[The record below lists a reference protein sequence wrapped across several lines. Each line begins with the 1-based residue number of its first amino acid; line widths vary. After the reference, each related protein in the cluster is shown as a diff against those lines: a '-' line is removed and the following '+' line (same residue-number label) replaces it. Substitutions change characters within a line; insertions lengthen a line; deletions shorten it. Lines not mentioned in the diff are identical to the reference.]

1 MARPMAFDKETAVD
15 QAMRLIWRDGY
26 EASSVKSL
34 SEALGI
40 TRSSFYNTFGSRD
53 DLFKLALQRYLS
65 VIPEAALFTEA
76 AEDSLPAFMTA
87 LMRDVCRMRTTEN
100 KGMGCLAA
108 NSLAELLPSDTEA
121 AKSIGDLT
129 QGLIQRLSVLVAG
142 AISRGEM
149 SKDIDPNAMGL
160 AVHGMIMGINL
171 QSKVITNET
180 QLWTSAQQSLRGLGL
195 YKE

>member
-40 TRSSFYNTFGSRD
+40 TRSSFYNSFGSRD
-53 DLFKLALQRYLS
+53 DLFKLALQRYLTI
-65 VIPEAALFTEA
+65 IPEAALFTEA
-76 AEDSLPAFMTA
+76 AEEEFPAFMTA

-100 KGMGCLAA
+100 KEIGCLAA

-121 AKSIGDLT
+121 AKFIGDLT
-129 QGLIQRLSVLVAG
+129 QDMILRLCALAG
-142 AISRGEM
+142 SAIARGELP
-149 SKDIDPNAMGL
+149 DDTDPNAMGL
-160 AVHGMIMGINL
+160 AIHGMIMGVNL
-171 QSKVITNET
+171 QSKIITEEF
-180 QLWTSAQQSLRGLGL
+180 QLWTSARQSLRGLGL